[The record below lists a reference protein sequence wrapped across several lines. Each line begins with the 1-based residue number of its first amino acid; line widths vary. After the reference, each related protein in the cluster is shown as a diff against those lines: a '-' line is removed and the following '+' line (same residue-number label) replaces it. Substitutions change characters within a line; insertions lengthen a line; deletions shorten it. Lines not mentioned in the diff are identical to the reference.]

1 MLNGPLR
8 SSENSSRLDGVKV
21 FWCMPTFQLPLCG
34 AMPKA
39 VLVTRSNSLDVP
51 NAVAFATVEVKRAL
65 DMLNNVP
72 PAVLFSKSP
81 FKSRLADAGALTANA
96 VAAVSAARIVD
107 AFMVIPFQ
115 FEIAYTHKL

>member
-1 MLNGPLR
+1 
-8 SSENSSRLDGVKV
+8 
-21 FWCMPTFQLPLCG
+21 MPTFQLPLYG

-51 NAVAFATVEVKRAL
+51 NAVAFATVEVKKAL

-72 PAVLFSKSP
+72 PAELFSRSP

-96 VAAVSAARIVD
+96 VATVSVARIVD
-107 AFMVIPFQ
+107 AFMFIPFQ
-115 FEIAYTHKL
+115 FETSFNCKH